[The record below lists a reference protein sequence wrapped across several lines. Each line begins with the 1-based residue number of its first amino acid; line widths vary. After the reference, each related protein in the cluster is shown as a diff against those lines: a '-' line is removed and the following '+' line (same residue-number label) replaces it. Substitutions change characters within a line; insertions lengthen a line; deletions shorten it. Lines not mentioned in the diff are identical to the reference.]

1 MSHNYKIFYSNDN
14 TEGNV
19 VVLIIQTKS
28 DPKYITKS
36 NFILDSEVYEDVFG
50 DGELLKQIAD
60 VFGVNE
66 DEEKK
71 DEEEDDEDKTIKI
84 FQKLID
90 DDDDDGIEEA
100 ELILKGAK
108 LLVTILTHEYN
119 FR

>member
-1 MSHNYKIFYSNDN
+1 M
-14 TEGNV
+14 
-19 VVLIIQTKS
+19 
-28 DPKYITKS
+28 
-36 NFILDSEVYEDVFG
+36 
-50 DGELLKQIAD
+50 LKQIAD